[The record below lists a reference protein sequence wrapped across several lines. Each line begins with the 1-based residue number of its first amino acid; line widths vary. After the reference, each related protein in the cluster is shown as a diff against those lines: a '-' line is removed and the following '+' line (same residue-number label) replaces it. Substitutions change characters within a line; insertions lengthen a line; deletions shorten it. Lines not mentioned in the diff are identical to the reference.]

1 MCSRQHAP
9 ARIPATPARTAAIA
23 VIAPKRAESAG
34 FVSRR
39 LLSRIKEPSMKLVR
53 IVIFV
58 LCSLLAFGSVEA
70 QHRSASRPNYG
81 GGKHSKS
88 HGGHY
93 PGGAESSPQRRPLQ
107 EPEDKRSVRPA

>member
-1 MCSRQHAP
+1 
-9 ARIPATPARTAAIA
+9 
-23 VIAPKRAESAG
+23 
-34 FVSRR
+34 
-39 LLSRIKEPSMKLVR
+39 MKLVR